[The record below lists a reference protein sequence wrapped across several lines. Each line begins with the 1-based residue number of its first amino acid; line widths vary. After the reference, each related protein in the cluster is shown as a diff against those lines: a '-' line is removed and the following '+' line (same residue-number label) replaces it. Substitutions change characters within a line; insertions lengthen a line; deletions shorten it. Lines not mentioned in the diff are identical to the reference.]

1 MNPTR
6 KAALTAATVNAVH
19 TQGAHGFFSKLA
31 AVPRMIRD
39 TLRGEYRG
47 LGRGKLL
54 GMVLAVAYLVSPID
68 LLPEAILTV
77 PGLFDDAAIAIW
89 LLAATLAS
97 ADDYLAA
104 TDPAPPVRV
113 KATVVNSSTP
123 A

>member
-1 MNPTR
+1 MNAAR

-19 TQGAHGFFSKLA
+19 TQGAHGFFTRIA

-39 TLRGEYRG
+39 TLRGDYRG

-68 LLPEAILTV
+68 LLPEAILTI
-77 PGLFDDAAIAIW
+77 PGLFDDAAVAVW
-89 LLAATLAS
+89 LLAAALTS

-104 TDPAPPVRV
+104 SDDLPPVRV
-113 KATVVNSSTP
+113 TATVVDP